1 MYKYMGSNNNRQ
13 TFLNTRQYKKFI
25 NKDEELS
32 KNNKLYQYD
41 CNPID
46 NIKRKDDG
54 GIIDGWHLQGVLLLI
69 RHGDRGPMAH
79 VRGINNI
86 DCGNDNSLLLNKYK
100 TFLANTT
107 TGGIP
112 TGHSMWM
119 KTGSFHSFPLLPA
132 YSKSCHLGQLTYK

>member
-1 MYKYMGSNNNRQ
+1 MYMGSNSGQ
-13 TFLNTRQYKKFI
+13 TFLSTRQYKKFV
-25 NKDEELS
+25 NKEEDLP
-32 KNNKLYQYD
+32 KTTKHEYD

-86 DCGNDNSLLLNKYK
+86 NCGDDNSLLLHKYK

-107 TGGIP
+107 AGVP
-112 TGHSMWM
+112 AGHSMWM
-119 KTGSFHSFPLLPA
+119 KTGPFHSFPLLPA
-132 YSKSCHLGQLTYK
+132 YSKSCHLGQLTYR